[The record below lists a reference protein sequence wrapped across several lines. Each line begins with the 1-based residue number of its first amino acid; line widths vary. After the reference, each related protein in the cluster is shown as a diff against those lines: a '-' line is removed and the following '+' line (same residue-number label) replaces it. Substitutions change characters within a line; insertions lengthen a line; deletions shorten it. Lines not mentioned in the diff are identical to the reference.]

1 MDWNPTELA
10 EAVAQ
15 GAKAVLEAEP
25 TGWAALIEA
34 GLLDF
39 DDVLAD
45 VALLTE
51 VGATGAFVPAFETLC
66 LGWPAREA
74 AGRDVVLTGI
84 LEGNLSVTDSR
95 LTGTAHGV
103 PCADRAQQVVVAASG
118 GVWLASIADAQVE
131 AGVATNEDPA
141 YSLTFDGAPVSQ
153 LGGAD
158 LLAAWRARVQLG
170 LAALRLGLCR
180 RAIALTADYVGKRE
194 QFNRKIGTFQAVGQ
208 RLADAWIDLQG
219 MDVTLTQAAWRVANG
234 LPAER
239 ELLIAAWQSAEGAHR
254 ITAAAQHLHGGFGY
268 DRDYPL
274 HRTFLT
280 ARRWAFLLGGPASH
294 LQALGDL
301 LATQPQDER

>member
-1 MDWNPTELA
+1 MDWRPTELA

-84 LEGNLSVTDSR
+84 LEGDLTVTDGR

-118 GVWLASIADAQVE
+118 GVWLATLADATVE

-141 YSLTFDGAPVSQ
+141 YSLTFDGAAVSPHRPYPERFRVHSCSDRAPRPPSSRCLPCSVSCRGAAGAQ
-153 LGGAD
+153 WRRGAD
-158 LLAAWRARVQLG
+158 
-170 LAALRLGLCR
+170 
-180 RAIALTADYVGKRE
+180 
-194 QFNRKIGTFQAVGQ
+194 
-208 RLADAWIDLQG
+208 
-219 MDVTLTQAAWRVANG
+219 
-234 LPAER
+234 
-239 ELLIAAWQSAEGAHR
+239 
-254 ITAAAQHLHGGFGY
+254 
-268 DRDYPL
+268 
-274 HRTFLT
+274 
-280 ARRWAFLLGGPASH
+280 
-294 LQALGDL
+294 
-301 LATQPQDER
+301 